1 MYTFR
6 SLTLSLAILISFAA
20 FSPALAQVSTETI
33 QTSAGKMEVSAVV
46 TGLNEPWG
54 FSFLPDG
61 KIVLT
66 EREGRVLLV
75 TPGAGVV
82 VLRNP
87 PRVLAD
93 GQGGLLDV
101 LVPRDFAQSRTLFF
115 SHAKRQGRGS
125 GTAVTKAVLSADG
138 ASLSDHDTIFEIAPG
153 SSGGRHFGSRLVE
166 ARDGTLFVTVGD
178 RGSDDTAQDRSLHN
192 GSILRITKTGAVPS
206 DNPFVNTASV
216 QPEIW
221 SYGHRNPQGAA
232 LDRNGQ
238 LWITEHGARGGD
250 EVNRIQKGANFGWPV
265 ISFGTHYSGR
275 KIGEGTA
282 KPGLEQPV
290 THWDPSIAP
299 SGLSF
304 YNDGPI
310 RGWSGDMFAG
320 SLKFDYIARLSGST
334 LREVEQ
340 IRGDSTQRVRDV
352 RQGPDGALWFLSVG
366 NGALYRM
373 AGPRS

>member
-33 QTSAGKMEVSAVV
+33 QTSAGKMEISAVV
-46 TGLNEPWG
+46 TGLDEPWG
-54 FSFLPDG
+54 FGFLPDG

-87 PRVLAD
+87 PQVIAD

-221 SYGHRNPQGAA
+221 TYGHRNPQGAA

-320 SLKFDYIARLSGST
+320 SLKFDYIARLSGSP